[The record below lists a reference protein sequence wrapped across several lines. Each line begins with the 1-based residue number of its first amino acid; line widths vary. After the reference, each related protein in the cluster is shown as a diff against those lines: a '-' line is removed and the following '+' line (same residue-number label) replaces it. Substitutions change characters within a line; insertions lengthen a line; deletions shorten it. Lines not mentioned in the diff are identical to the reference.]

1 MMGMMAIGIAL
12 VAVPVMAAQAGDPAE
27 AGIRAAMTASAA
39 GWDAGDLDRFMGI
52 YAPDAVY
59 VGAKGLVRGKAAIA
73 DSYRASFSGG
83 ANSRGRLSFDYLLI
97 RPIGERRMVFARWH
111 LRGVGGEESGMT
123 TLVFERQGG
132 GWKIV
137 ADHSS

>member
-12 VAVPVMAAQAGDPAE
+12 VAAQAGDPAE
-27 AGIRAAMTASAA
+27 ASIRAAMTASAA
-39 GWDAGDLDRFMGI
+39 GWDAGNLDRFMGI

-59 VGAKGLVRGKAAIA
+59 VGARGLVRGKAAIA
-73 DSYRASFSGG
+73 DSYRASFAGG
-83 ANSRGRLSFDYLLI
+83 ANSRGRLSFEYLLI

-111 LRGVGGEESGMT
+111 LRGGNGEESGMT
-123 TLVFERQGG
+123 TLVFERQAG